1 MIKVF
6 VTGAVISNGYNGAA
20 AIKYSENRDSLRFR
34 FGKKV
39 YDPKAEDNC
48 RWINLTAKAFGTGL
62 CEKFSKMKL
71 DAGSYVNLIG
81 RLDEDHWVDSNTG
94 ERKNLMEVIVD
105 EIEYSGGGKPKDDQK
120 SDNQNSSYSN
130 GAPNFSPPE
139 ASSDNF
145 TGFEQFEGENLF

>member
-34 FGKKV
+34 FGEKV

-94 ERKNLMEVIVD
+94 EKNLMVVIVD

-120 SDNQNSSYSN
+120 SDNQNPSYSN

>member
-20 AIKYSENRDSLRFR
+20 AIKCSENRDSLRFR

-94 ERKNLMEVIVD
+94 EKNLMVVIVD

>member
-81 RLDEDHWVDSNTG
+81 RLDEDHWVDRNTG
-94 ERKNLMEVIVD
+94 EKKFD
-105 EIEYSGGGKPKDDQK
+105 G
-120 SDNQNSSYSN
+120 SDSR
-130 GAPNFSPPE
+130 
-139 ASSDNF
+139 
-145 TGFEQFEGENLF
+145 

>member
-94 ERKNLMEVIVD
+94 EKNLMVVIVD

-120 SDNQNSSYSN
+120 SDNQNPSYSN